1 MNTKAK
7 RPRPG
12 QGIEGAEIES
22 SSKPLL
28 PVSTPVVN
36 PCSPRLWS
44 TFRRYA
50 RNHRRIARLVAEN
63 EALLERLHQIQGV
76 TS

>member
-1 MNTKAK
+1 MNINEE
-7 RPRPG
+7 RRHPG
-12 QGIEGAEIES
+12 QGDGVKKNRTDTS
-22 SSKPLL
+22 SM
-28 PVSTPVVN
+28 PVSTPSVN
-36 PCSPRLWS
+36 MDSPRLWS

-76 TS
+76 VK